1 MKLPYIEIEQD
12 NEDPE
17 LIYNVT
23 TKVDQSIAPQWLA
36 WMKDEHI
43 PDLIATG
50 CFTDALILQITEVDD
65 SEGPTYAVQY
75 SSPSRALYNRYIE
88 MYSVSMQKK
97 AEARWGALTI
107 SFRTVL
113 RVVN

>member
-23 TKVDQSIAPQWLA
+23 TKVDESVAADWLV
-36 WMKDEHI
+36 WMKNEHI
-43 PDLIATG
+43 PDLVATG
-50 CFTDALILQITEVDD
+50 CFTDALILQVTEIDD

-75 SSPSRALYNRYIE
+75 SSPGRALYNQYIE
-88 MYSVSMQKK
+88 EYSELMRKK
-97 AEARWGALTI
+97 AEARWGGKII